1 METFEKI
8 RVGKETVAFRL
19 YAVPMQYTS
28 GVTLHV
34 DVVYVENEH
43 KDYVQSM
50 GFYNN
55 YFTDKHQ
62 YKGLSIK
69 ANMYCDDVTPS
80 QYEVHI
86 DTDRDAI
93 VTIERAMSM
102 VKTLKPIKHKLL
114 KIADEL
120 GQVESFEEYVCRL
133 AKILKV
139 KAFYHASLNSKTD
152 KTEYRND
159 NVSQL
164 RQTIKSIIAGNI
176 ETLSVA

>member
-1 METFEKI
+1 MEIFEKI
-8 RVGKETVAFRL
+8 RVGKETVALRL
-19 YAVPMQYTS
+19 FAVPMQYTS
-28 GVTLHV
+28 GVTFHV

-43 KDYVQSM
+43 KNYVKSM

-69 ANMYCDDVTPS
+69 ANMYCDDLTPS

-86 DTDRDAI
+86 DTDRDGTI
-93 VTIERAMSM
+93 TIERAMAM
-102 VKTLKPIKHKLL
+102 VKTLKPIKGKLL
-114 KIADEL
+114 KLDDQL
-120 GQVESFEEYVCRL
+120 GQTGSFEEYTCRL

-139 KAFYHASLNSKTD
+139 KAFYHTSLTSKTD
-152 KTEYRND
+152 RTEYRND

-164 RQTIKSIIAGNI
+164 RQTIRSMIAANI